1 MSRSMQISR
10 RTMLRGVGTVMALP
24 ALEAMLPQSARASAA
39 ARGMLAKAPNR
50 LVWVYT
56 PNGQHMPDWMPERV
70 GTDFDLPR
78 TLGLLKDFRRDIMVL
93 SGLMQDNAFSH
104 GEGGGDHARA
114 LATYLTG
121 CHVRKTSGSDIR
133 VGVSADQM
141 AALQIGNLT
150 RFPSLEIGC
159 EPGGQAGNCDTGYSC
174 AYSSNVSWRGEST
187 PNPKET
193 NPALLFDRLFSA
205 GNPVDRERRKASEK
219 SVLDF
224 VRDDAARLQ
233 KRLGQNDR
241 RKMGEYLSSVREIE
255 RRLNRPDSD
264 DIPKP
269 MFPRPAGIPADFAQ
283 HVRLMYDLLAVA
295 LQTDST
301 RIATFVVANE
311 GSNRSYPMVGV
322 NDGHHEVS
330 HHHGDEVKQQ
340 KIATINRF
348 HMHEF
353 ARFLGKLRSIEEGQ
367 GTLLDHAMIVY
378 GGCIGDG
385 DAHNHDNLPILVA
398 GHGNG
403 TLSPG
408 RHIDFPRRTRLN
420 DLWLSLLDRMN
431 VRLEHLGDS
440 DGRLKELDG

>member
-1 MSRSMQISR
+1 
-10 RTMLRGVGTVMALP
+10 MLRGLGTAMALP
-24 ALEAMLPQSARASAA
+24 ALEAMLPRRAVAA
-39 ARGMLAKAPNR
+39 ATQGVASKAPNR
-50 LVWVYT
+50 LIWIYT
-56 PNGQHMPDWMPERV
+56 PNGQHMPDWMPQRI

-93 SGLMQDNAFSH
+93 SGLMQDKAFSH

-141 AALQIGNLT
+141 AALQIGQLT

-174 AYSSNVSWRGEST
+174 AYTSNVSWRGDAT
-187 PNPKET
+187 PNPKEI
-193 NPALLFDRLFSA
+193 NLALLFDRLFSA
-205 GNPVDRERRKASEK
+205 GNPADRERRKASEK

-224 VRDDAARLQ
+224 VRDDADRLQ
-233 KRLGQNDR
+233 RQLGQSDR
-241 RKMGEYLSSVREIE
+241 RKVDEYLSSVREIE
-255 RRLNRPDSD
+255 WRLDRAGNDV
-264 DIPKP
+264 PKP
-269 MFPRPAGIPADFAQ
+269 TIPRPAGIPADFAE

-330 HHHGDEVKQQ
+330 HHHGDEIKQH

-348 HMHEF
+348 HMCEF
-353 ARFLGKLRSIEEGQ
+353 ARFLGQLRSIEEGHE
-367 GTLLDHAMIVY
+367 TLLDHAMIVY

-403 TLSPG
+403 TLSTG
-408 RHIDFPRRTRLN
+408 RHIDFPRSTRLN

-440 DGRLKELDG
+440 DGRLKQLDG